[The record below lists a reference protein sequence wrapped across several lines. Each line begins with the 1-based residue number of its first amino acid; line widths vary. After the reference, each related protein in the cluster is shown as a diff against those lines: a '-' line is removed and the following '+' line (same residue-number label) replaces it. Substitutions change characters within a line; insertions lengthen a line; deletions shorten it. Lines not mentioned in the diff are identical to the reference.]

1 MAMFRVTSPGW
12 GGHAR
17 TARVWILI
25 VAIVLASTPAK
36 MPAAPKA
43 TSDAQIKATIERA
56 VAFLR
61 KMLPNLTAGQL
72 SLTVLALLKAGIP
85 TDAGDMKAAIEKITA
100 RFTTD
105 GNFEAGHDHNYD
117 AGVTLLALAS
127 ADPAKYRKQIEILAR
142 YLVSSQGP
150 EGDWD
155 YRARVAGDTS
165 ISQYAVLGLW
175 EAARSGVRIPRRV
188 WDKAAHWHISR
199 QQRDGGFA
207 YHPAPGGESSTH
219 TMTVA
224 GTASLLV
231 SRLYLFGDT
240 GDVMEQG
247 DSPSRKKNR
256 KKFGLLTS
264 AANDVDEGESAT
276 ATAPAG
282 GTDVL
287 SAPDGP
293 IVVRQS
299 ALDKAT
305 GGGRGWLTNRFSVEP
320 QTIWK
325 LYYLYALER
334 LMALS
339 GLQEIAGHNWY
350 DEGAAALVRTQ
361 SPEGY
366 WTDNSGPV
374 PATCFGVMFL
384 VRATAKMLNHPQR
397 NDPRFGGGLLVGGRG
412 LPDNLQEVQM
422 DKGAVKVRK
431 LKGPVDELLSE
442 LENVRSQKVESAQ
455 AALVDTIATQDPEA
469 LIGQTAR
476 LLKLVNDRRPEVRR
490 TVFWALG
497 RTNDL
502 RMAPVLIEGLRDPD
516 LACMVE
522 ARNALRYISKRTKD
536 TDLPDEPSEAQRA
549 QAIAFW
555 KKWYQNVRPYDE
567 RDDLSE
573 VAKP

>member
-1 MAMFRVTSPGW
+1 MSTFRAANPIRHC
-12 GGHAR
+12 HAR
-17 TARVWILI
+17 QARVWILI
-25 VAIVLASTPAK
+25 CAIVLGSNPGRT
-36 MPAAPKA
+36 PAAPNGA
-43 TSDAQIKATIERA
+43 SDAQVKACIDRA

-61 KMLPNLTAGQL
+61 KMLPNLSFGQQ

-85 TDAGDMKAAIEKITA
+85 VTDPEMKAAIEKIA
-100 RFTTD
+100 GRFTSD
-105 GNFEAGHDHNYD
+105 GSFDAGHDHNYD
-117 AGVTLLALAS
+117 AGVTLLALAN
-127 ADPAKYRKQIEILAR
+127 ADPAKYRKQIESLAR
-142 YLVSSQGP
+142 YLVGSQGP
-150 EGDWD
+150 NGDWD

-175 EAARSGVRIPRRV
+175 EAARAGVRIPRHV
-188 WDKAAHWHISR
+188 WDKAAQWHISR

-207 YHPAPGGESSTH
+207 YHPAPNGDSSTH

-231 SRLYLFGDT
+231 ARLYLFGDT

-247 DSPSRKKNR
+247 DPAARRKSR
-256 KKFGLLTS
+256 KKFGLLT
-264 AANDVDEGESAT
+264 AATNDAEEGA
-276 ATAPAG
+276 ADAAPVAG
-282 GTDVL
+282 ADVL
-287 SAPDGP
+287 AGPDGP
-293 IVVRQS
+293 IQVRQS
-299 ALDKAT
+299 ALDKSV
-305 GGGRGWLTNRFSVEP
+305 GGGRGWLTTRFSVEP

-350 DEGAAALVRTQ
+350 NEGAAVLIKTQ
-361 SPEGY
+361 TPEGH

-384 VRATAKMLNHPQR
+384 VKATAKMIHHPRR

-412 LPDNLQEVQM
+412 LPDNLQDVQL
-422 DKGAVKVRK
+422 DKGGVKVRK

-455 AALVDTIATQDPEA
+455 AALVDTIATQDPES
-469 LIGQTAR
+469 LIGQSAR
-476 LLKLVNDRRPEVRR
+476 LLKLVRDPRPEVRR

-502 RMAPVLIEGLRDPD
+502 RMVPALIDGLSDPD
-516 LACMVE
+516 LACLVE
-522 ARNALRYISKRTKD
+522 ARNALRYISKRPKD
-536 TDLPDEPSEAQRA
+536 TDLPDEPSDAQRA
-549 QAIAFW
+549 AAIAFW
-555 KKWYQNVRPYDE
+555 KKWYQNVRPYDD

-573 VAKP
+573 VVKP